1 MVAGRQLQNIELLQG
16 KTTWTGSADFD
27 PCECSQPTWATCTKP
42 KRERERN
49 MCQESASTLV
59 LLSATS
65 QKISQETIQSA
76 QGISKKIHGMAFF
89 FVFFELWL
97 IFVPSKDLL
106 VQLLV
111 GGSRLG
117 TASQLLESAEAE
129 PAELFWLNLSRLA
142 PMSDLYIYIISYIY
156 IFNII

>member
-1 MVAGRQLQNIELLQG
+1 MDGI
-16 KTTWTGSADFD
+16 SDFD
-27 PCECSQPTWATCTKP
+27 PCECSRPTWATCTKP
-42 KRERERN
+42 IRERERN
-49 MCQESASTLV
+49 MCQESASILV

-65 QKISQETIQSA
+65 QKMSQETIQSA

-111 GGSRLG
+111 EALAWAQHRNSWNLQRQSRQ
-117 TASQLLESAEAE
+117 SS
-129 PAELFWLNLSRLA
+129 F
-142 PMSDLYIYIISYIY
+142 D
-156 IFNII
+156 